1 MGLAM
6 KKSRCRPHL
15 EGTLSMQTI
24 CLERLE
30 DRLAPSVG
38 PVTPWHYANGGNF
51 AFGSYNAPGD
61 PGSVGFN
68 LVDINSPDTLSHIPA
83 GCKALVMVGK
93 TNGVDADFINTIR
106 PYLGNPKVFGF
117 YLADEPNPATVPAS
131 NLMAESDWIHAHF
144 PGAKTFM
151 VLSTPY
157 QGYTPSNTHI
167 DLVGLDPYPIRTGG
181 VNYNYIPEAVNA
193 ATAQGWSQG
202 QILPVYQAF
211 GGTGSFAVP
220 TAEQER
226 QILAIWANLTPNP
239 AFDYAFSWGAAWGSQ
254 SLASLPDLQSV
265 FLDHNTNAT
274 SASSAPAG
282 SSGPPN
288 PFDVMAQ
295 DALFVVQGWLA
306 GNLNLILHGL
316 LEAQSVLLSNR
327 ALAPQLQ
334 QAFFMDLFT
343 DVSAVIRRV

>member
-1 MGLAM
+1 
-6 KKSRCRPHL
+6 
-15 EGTLSMQTI
+15 MQTLY
-24 CLERLE
+24 LERLE
-30 DRLAPSVG
+30 DRLAPSIG

-93 TNGVDADFINTIR
+93 TNGVDADFINTIT

-117 YLADEPNPATVPAS
+117 YLADEPNPATVPSS

-193 ATAQGWSQG
+193 AKAQGWSQN
-202 QILPVYQAF
+202 QIVPVYQAF
-211 GGTGSFAVP
+211 GGTGAFAVP
-220 TAEQER
+220 TVEQEQ
-226 QILAIWANLTPNP
+226 QILALWATLTPNP
-239 AFDYAFSWGAAWGSQ
+239 AFDYAFSWGEAWGSK
-254 SLASLPDLQSV
+254 SLVDFPDLQLV
-265 FLDHNTNAT
+265 FMVHNTNQLPI
-274 SASSAPAG
+274 SPE
-282 SSGPPN
+282 
-288 PFDVMAQ
+288 
-295 DALFVVQGWLA
+295 ALTGYGLA
-306 GNLNLILHGL
+306 
-316 LEAQSVLLSNR
+316 R
-327 ALAPQLQ
+327 LQ
-334 QAFFMDLFT
+334 VDLFT
-343 DVSAVIRRV
+343 RLAALQPIFARAAQQAHAALEANLYHGTALGNLVVERVDELFANLEATL